1 MASKLIAFNT
11 KTRDK
16 LRDKNVEN
24 MWAGHV
30 SSAWCEF
37 VFALDLSLIS
47 FYSFDSVYRN
57 LRESTLFILYVN
69 EQDFE
74 DFGFKMLTVGT
85 ARFW

>member
-30 SSAWCEF
+30 SSAWCEL

-47 FYSFDSVYRN
+47 LYSFDSVYRN